1 MEPRASVVIPTHNR
15 WAQLSR
21 VLAAY
26 AELAPGEP
34 PFEVIVCD
42 DASDDETPGA
52 VAAFAAPYPLAY
64 QRQEKKGPAAARNLG
79 IRAAR
84 AETVILTDDDCIPQP
99 GLVARHVARTRPGV
113 ATIGRIAW
121 HPDLPV
127 TPFMDFLC
135 PGYMFDYDLIAD
147 PEDATFRCFYTANV
161 SAARAD
167 LLAVGGFDERFPAA
181 AYEDIEL
188 GYRLTQAGVR
198 LVYEPAALIHHLHEM
213 RLDRALGRQIVNGRS
228 AAYAI
233 TKHPDL
239 ALDAGVPGLRD
250 PTLPRRFFH
259 AALDYYF
266 MVGLQQGLQ
275 GAFGG
280 EWADRLDDLLER
292 YPKYAQGVERQF
304 FESLAYARRLER
316 RIGELE
322 HEHERLATWAR
333 ALEREA
339 QRRPEPAPRRLAR
352 AAVGRLR
359 RLAARR
365 PGATPAR

>member
-1 MEPRASVVIPTHNR
+1 
-15 WAQLSR
+15 
-21 VLAAY
+21 
-26 AELAPGEP
+26 
-34 PFEVIVCD
+34 
-42 DASDDETPGA
+42 
-52 VAAFAAPYPLAY
+52 
-64 QRQEKKGPAAARNLG
+64 
-79 IRAAR
+79 
-84 AETVILTDDDCIPQP
+84 
-99 GLVARHVARTRPGV
+99 
-113 ATIGRIAW
+113 
-121 HPDLPV
+121 
-127 TPFMDFLC
+127 
-135 PGYMFDYDLIAD
+135 MFDYELIAD

-161 SAARAD
+161 SAARGD

-198 LVYEPAALIHHLHEM
+198 LVYEPAALIYHLHEM
-213 RLDRALGRQIVNGRS
+213 RLDRALARQIVNGRS

-352 AAVGRLR
+352 AAAARLR

-365 PGATPAR
+365 PGRGAGATPAR